1 MRKISKSLGFF
12 VVFLLSLAV
21 NCYAIPVTVTY
32 GGVDLSMA
40 DFRSSAWA
48 GFYNLTVTDA
58 QLLGM
63 CDDYATHVNKSTT
76 GWQAELYTYADII
89 SGNGRWGLPVDD
101 YNVIGYLF
109 MQTLDKNNNFS
120 YISDR
125 SLIADINQAIWKV
138 HYSSLSL
145 MTARAKNLYN
155 EAYLMTGYTAW
166 HGYMDILTPA
176 LDSNN
181 QPVSQE
187 FLIRGSGPAPV
198 PEPATMLLLGT
209 GLLGLAGVGRK
220 KMKKT

>member
-1 MRKISKSLGFF
+1 MRKISKSLGFL

-21 NCYAIPVTVTY
+21 NGFAIPVTVTY
-32 GGVDLSMA
+32 DGVDPTKVA
-40 DFRSSAWA
+40 VKNSAWA
-48 GFYNLTVTDA
+48 GFYKLTVDDV

-63 CDDYATHVNKSTT
+63 CDDYATHVNISDT
-76 GWQAELYTYADII
+76 GWQAELYTYGDIMN
-89 SGNGRWGLPVDD
+89 GNGRWGLPVDA
-101 YNVIGYLF
+101 YNVMGYLF
-109 MQTLDKNNNFS
+109 MQTLDKTNNYS

-125 SLIADINQAIWKV
+125 FLIADINQAIWKV
-138 HYSSLSL
+138 NYGSLNIG
-145 MTARAKNLYN
+145 TGRANDLYT
-155 EAYLMTGYTAW
+155 EALQKTDFTEW

-176 LDSNN
+176 LGSNN

-220 KMKKT
+220 KIKKA